1 MEMRLLLLFMLAIY
15 IVVFLSAFGP
25 KQSEKRF
32 WKVIFRLRAGIDCFS
47 RWFFNVCGAAT
58 LVIAFYYIILKPL
71 MGL

>member
-1 MEMRLLLLFMLAIY
+1 MEMRILLIFMFAVY

-32 WKVIFRLRAGIDCFS
+32 WRTIYKMRAGIDFFS

-58 LVIAFYYIILKPL
+58 LVIAFYYIILKRL
-71 MGL
+71 LGI